1 MSRNSYRISFDAII
15 AFDANLC
22 YVLRTY
28 TLIHIMLKQKL
39 PLKSVTQPQE
49 ADLIAQL
56 EQILSLE
63 ASQAKLVGSNGEEV
77 LIPESVYSVL
87 RQVVHAMASGKTIT
101 LAPHNRELTTQQAAD
116 ILNVSRPFLIKLLE
130 EEQIPY
136 IKVGKHRRIRYQ
148 DLMKY
153 KEVRDQKR
161 SQLLDQL
168 TQMSQE
174 AGFYE

>member
-1 MSRNSYRISFDAII
+1 MCYILRN
-15 AFDANLC
+15 
-22 YVLRTY
+22 Y

-39 PLKSVTQPQE
+39 PLKLVIQPQE

-130 EEQIPY
+130 EDKIPY

-148 DLMKY
+148 DLIAY

-168 TQMSQE
+168 VQMTE
-174 AGFYE
+174 DAGLYEDNE